1 MWSNYEWEDGVYKY
15 TQVPKK
21 YKPVSEYMK
30 PQGRFAH
37 LKPEHIA
44 KMQAFVDEKIKQV
57 QRPIPVAAAVP
68 AKQSA

>member
-1 MWSNYEWEDGVYKY
+1 MWSMYEWQNGTYKY
-15 TQVPKK
+15 THVPKK
-21 YKPVSEYMK
+21 YKPVSDYMK

-68 AKQSA
+68 TKQLA